1 MIEADQWENCYD
13 QGWQAEITPNSFLS
27 VPTET
32 IPLAAHR
39 PCTRFAFTG
48 TGLTTETL
56 LSRCVSAKGGSAS
69 RAIYGH
75 FSGKHRTPTF
85 GAKFIKQYRRE
96 PWFTQFLN
104 TSNGCGRDTN
114 IWVRSVGIDFRR
126 KFKCSCEMFC
136 QTTVFIGCK
145 LLGGNSDTGTVPG
158 TIITDKTGERNRMIK
173 QREVFPADY
182 FLSSARIKNL
192 SEVGKAWNR
201 NRVESSAFPCFPIAF
216 IKIGAPLN
224 RARYWS
230 KPFMFSLKPRGLL
243 DCVVAGQMKIFP
255 IGRTRQGGI
264 SEKRPDSNVPLKFSQ
279 LNA

>member
-1 MIEADQWENCYD
+1 MLRCPSQRDHLELDRFPSLDAVDGVECRQFSVERHSA
-13 QGWQAEITPNSFLS
+13 QAFE
-27 VPTET
+27 
-32 IPLAAHR
+32 LA
-39 PCTRFAFTG
+39 
-48 TGLTTETL
+48 
-56 LSRCVSAKGGSAS
+56 
-69 RAIYGH
+69 
-75 FSGKHRTPTF
+75 
-85 GAKFIKQYRRE
+85 RE
-96 PWFTQFLN
+96 
-104 TSNGCGRDTN
+104 
-114 IWVRSVGIDFRR
+114 
-126 KFKCSCEMFC
+126 
-136 QTTVFIGCK
+136 
-145 LLGGNSDTGTVPG
+145 
-158 TIITDKTGERNRMIK
+158 GERNRMIE